1 MKMTEQN
8 HSCGKALQ
16 CRRQCVIQAQNMLNV
31 SCRIETIN
39 SMTRMSSC
47 CFMMKT
53 KKMILAL
60 KGRSKKI

>member
-16 CRRQCVIQAQNMLNV
+16 CRRQCVIQEPYICV
-31 SCRIETIN
+31 SIETIN

-53 KKMILAL
+53 KKMVTPPAI
-60 KGRSKKI
+60 